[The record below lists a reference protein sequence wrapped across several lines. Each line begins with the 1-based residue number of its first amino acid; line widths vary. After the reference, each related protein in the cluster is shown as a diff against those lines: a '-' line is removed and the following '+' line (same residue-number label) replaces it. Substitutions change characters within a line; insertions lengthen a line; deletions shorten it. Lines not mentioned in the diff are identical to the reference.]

1 MLTNDSI
8 DVFML
13 QKLQAKQAR
22 YLEAMKKG
30 ADVIDISDIDTQEL
44 KTSIITNPETRANIE
59 VEILKKKIES
69 EKSRFLADNA
79 FVSRKYEEYIKE
91 KEKVTQAELSYKRI
105 EGYANENDE
114 KAGYWKDQLPY
125 HQNKIELAQLELE
138 KVAQKLTEKGV
149 NVINIEKQTEITEA
163 KIEELDLQ
171 IESLQELKKELIAQ
185 YRLEKQESL
194 KIAENR
200 DYVKERETEN
210 FELFMYK
217 EPCTILSDASVIEK
231 DNILKE
237 QSEKYS
243 GIKR

>member
-1 MLTNDSI
+1 
-8 DVFML
+8 ML

-59 VEILKKKIES
+59 IEILKKKIES

-79 FVSRKYEEYIKE
+79 FVSRKFEEYTKE

-114 KAGYWKDQLPY
+114 KANYWKDQLPY
-125 HQNKIELAQLELE
+125 YQNKIELAKLDLE
-138 KVAQKLTEKGV
+138 KVVQKFAEKGV

-171 IESLQELKKELIAQ
+171 IENLPELKKELITQ
-185 YRLEKQESL
+185 YRLEKKESL

-210 FELFMYK
+210 FELFINK
-217 EPCTILSDASVIEK
+217 EPYTTLSANSVIEK
-231 DNILKE
+231 ENILKE

-243 GIKR
+243 GRKR